1 MKKILL
7 VTDDIHV
14 QLLLTEEFEEGGY
27 EVLIVSDKKEAIS
40 LLANH
45 SKKPDVVILDL
56 NVHEKSGSEP
66 LGHVLKQ
73 KFKLPVII
81 FPAHSIF
88 RRDVLKKETDAY
100 KVKSSEMFA
109 LRKKVQDLI

>member
-1 MKKILL
+1 
-7 VTDDIHV
+7 
-14 QLLLTEEFEEGGY
+14 
-27 EVLIVSDKKEAIS
+27 LIVSNKKEALS

-45 SKKPDVVILDL
+45 SKKPDLVILDL
-56 NVHEKSGSEP
+56 SISEKSGIET

-88 RRDVLKKETDAY
+88 RRNILKKETDAY

-109 LRKKVQDLI
+109 LRKKVQDLIKN